1 MGLGKSGS
9 NLRILELVASFGGE
23 RRYYN
28 RSTHVEQEIYSMV
41 RAVFMTP
48 EQISELVALAHE
60 DFALWEE
67 LKDRELE
74 IEKRLADAAKQGRD
88 VDDRDAAL
96 DPPKLPT
103 MGMLISDLVKKKYG
117 PDAHLHEGSLIMAV
131 RRRARIELGLPV

>member
-1 MGLGKSGS
+1 
-9 NLRILELVASFGGE
+9 
-23 RRYYN
+23 
-28 RSTHVEQEIYSMV
+28 MV

-48 EQISELVALAHE
+48 EQISELVELAHQ
-60 DFALWEE
+60 DPALWEE

-88 VDDRDAAL
+88 VDDRDAIL

-103 MGMLISDLVKKKYG
+103 MGMMISDLVKKRYG
-117 PDAHLHEGSLIMAV
+117 PDAHLYEGSLMMAV